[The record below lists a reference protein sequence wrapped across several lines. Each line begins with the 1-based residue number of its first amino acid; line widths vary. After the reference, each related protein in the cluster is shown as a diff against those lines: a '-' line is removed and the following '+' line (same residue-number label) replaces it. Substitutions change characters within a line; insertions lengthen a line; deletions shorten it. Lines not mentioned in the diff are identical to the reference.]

1 MKLIFL
7 SLDSGTDA
15 QCAALWN
22 EVERILGHSGDP
34 LDELIAIEEGD
45 PDFDAD
51 FAVALLNG
59 LHRQAYGRGCSF
71 PQCYKPCRGCKDCV
85 HRERTAR

>member
-7 SLDSGTDA
+7 SLNSGTDA

-22 EVERILGHSGDP
+22 EVERTLGHSHDP

-45 PDFDAD
+45 PDFFDVDLAL
-51 FAVALLNG
+51 ALLNG
-59 LHRQAYGRGCSF
+59 IHRRVHGMGCSF
-71 PQCYKPCRGCKDCV
+71 PQCYKPCRNCNRRAR
-85 HRERTAR
+85 RE